1 MNNSRLTF
9 YGAIAAV
16 ALLFLSQ
23 SLFIVDQTHQAV
35 IVRVGEV
42 VRTVNASPDD
52 GPGLKFK
59 VPFLESRILF
69 LKINQPLDLPT
80 REIIT
85 GNKERL
91 MVDAFVRYRIE
102 DPVRFYTS
110 LGDQKTAADR
120 MTLTV
125 NATLRRVL
133 GSANSEDIISL
144 RREALNGLM
153 RNDLAARARASKLG
167 IRVIDVRIRRAD
179 LPEANQEAVFDRMK
193 TDFKQKAAGT
203 RAEGEQKRLEIIATA
218 TQEAETIRGQ
228 ADAERARIFAA
239 SFGKDPAFAAFYRS
253 MQAYEASMANGETT
267 LVLSP
272 DSAFFK
278 YFSRGGGAQ

>member
-1 MNNSRLTF
+1 MNNSRMTF
-9 YGAIAAV
+9 YGVVAAV
-16 ALLFLSQ
+16 ALLVLSQ

-35 IVRVGEV
+35 IIRVGEV
-42 VRTVNASPDD
+42 VRTVNASADD
-52 GPGLKFK
+52 SPGLKLK

-69 LKINQPLDLPT
+69 LKINQPLELPT

-102 DPVRFYTS
+102 DPVRFYKG
-110 LGDQKTAADR
+110 LGDQKVAADR
-120 MTLTV
+120 LNLMV

-133 GSANSEDIISL
+133 GGASSEDIISL
-144 RREALNGLM
+144 RREALTGLM
-153 RNDLAARARASKLG
+153 RTDLAARASASKLG
-167 IRVIDVRIRRAD
+167 IRVIDVRIRSAD
-179 LPEANQEAVFDRMK
+179 LPDANQDAVFDRMK
-193 TDFKQKAAGT
+193 TDRKQEAARI

-228 ADAERARIFAA
+228 ADAERARIFAN
-239 SFGKDPAFAAFYRS
+239 SFGKDPGFAAFYRS
-253 MQAYEASMANGETT
+253 MQAYEASMAKGDAT

-272 DSAFFK
+272 DSAFFR
-278 YFSRGGGAQ
+278 YFSQGGGG

>member
-1 MNNSRLTF
+1 MNNSRMTF
-9 YGAIAAV
+9 YGAMAAV
-16 ALLFLSQ
+16 ALLVLSQ

-42 VRTVNASPDD
+42 VRTVNAAADD
-52 GPGLKFK
+52 SPGLKVK
-59 VPFLESRILF
+59 LPFLESRILF

-110 LGDQKTAADR
+110 LGDQKTADDR
-120 MTLTV
+120 LALTV

-144 RREALNGLM
+144 RREALTGLM
-153 RNDLAARARASKLG
+153 RTDLAARARASKLG

-228 ADAERARIFAA
+228 ADAERAKIFAS
-239 SFGKDPAFAAFYRS
+239 SFGKDPGFAAFYRS

-278 YFSRGGGAQ
+278 YFSNGGGG